1 MKVYP
6 VAFTGK
12 PQNYK
17 QIDKFV
23 SRSAQPQKEDFQWL
37 KENTG
42 ITDIVNFR
50 TMSEFPIYFDEQEVV
65 ESLGMKYHNIPSSTR
80 HPKEENISEFLKIIK
95 DVKEK
100 NGKVHIHCKA
110 GADRTGMY
118 SFIYKSLEN
127 IGTTAENVQEWIKMG
142 HHITTFPDLI
152 GWTKDFVKKLK

>member
-12 PQNYK
+12 PQNYR
-17 QIDKFV
+17 QIDEFV

-37 KENTG
+37 KENAG
-42 ITDIVNFR
+42 VTDIVNFR
-50 TMSEFPIYFDEQEVV
+50 TMYQPAVSFDEKEVV

-80 HPKEENISEFLKIIK
+80 HPQEENISEFLKIIK
-95 DVKEK
+95 NAKEK
-100 NGKVHIHCKA
+100 HGKVHIHCKA

-127 IGTTAENVQEWIKMG
+127 IGTTAENIQEWIKMG
-142 HHITTFPDLI
+142 HNTTLYPDLI
-152 GWTKDFVKKLK
+152 GWTKKFVKKLK